1 MAYTEENHYNAE
13 LTDPWKFI
21 RVRKA
26 VVTKK
31 DGKEVGRQYHRH
43 VKYPGDKVS
52 QSDLTAAGQAELYCP
67 DAEKIANAVWTT
79 DVINAWT
86 VEQKRQDDA
95 RKAAESD

>member
-1 MAYTEENHYNAE
+1 MSYSEEIQYNAE
-13 LTDPWKFI
+13 LTDPWKLI

-26 VVTKK
+26 TIVKK

-52 QSDLTAAGQAELYCP
+52 QSDLTNAGQAELYCP

-79 DVINAWT
+79 DVINAWAA
-86 VEQKRQDDA
+86 EEKRQDDA
-95 RKAAESD
+95 RKAGDSS